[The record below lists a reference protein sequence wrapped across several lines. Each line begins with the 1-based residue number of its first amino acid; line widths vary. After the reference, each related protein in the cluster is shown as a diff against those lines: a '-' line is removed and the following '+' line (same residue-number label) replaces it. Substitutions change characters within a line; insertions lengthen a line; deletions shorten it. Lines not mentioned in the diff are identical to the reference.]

1 MRVHSKIASLGHE
14 EFVNARICNQIFGIR
29 YFKGVNGAPHHWGAL
44 FVEVELDMKMKKL
57 EFFGFKSFS
66 DRTTFTFEKGI
77 TVIVGP
83 NGCGKSNVVDAIKW
97 ILGEQSAKSLR
108 GNEMSDVIFN
118 GSTKRSSMGYAE
130 ASLTILNDRE
140 VLPVEYKEVCIT
152 RRLYASGESEYLLN
166 KQVCRLKD
174 IKELFM
180 DTGIGASCYSIIEQG
195 RVDTLLQANA
205 QERRFVFEE
214 AAGISKYKSKKKET
228 MAKLGKVEQNLLRLC
243 DIIEEVQKQLRSV
256 KYQAS
261 KARKYTEYT
270 DRLKDLRLK
279 FFLRKYRVF
288 RAQMSD
294 VIGRIDQMEDKGQ
307 EVNAEVVNLQEKRD
321 GFQNSLDLLVSGLE
335 KSQIN
340 LANLDAKIINTDDR
354 ISFNKKTIEEFN
366 TQKSRL
372 EKQIEV
378 LKSKILDAE
387 GGISKFMAD
396 LEEIKGDISQK
407 SNSLSLKESEFKQCL
422 FECDDLQQKIEESKE
437 SVIDILHKESAL
449 QNETGSRSAERDTIL
464 HRRVKLLQ
472 RQETV
477 TSELE
482 QIECV
487 RQNLT
492 EQREE
497 ILKTIENLGL
507 RSSQIKERLQ
517 AVHREIETL
526 SENLNTKQQIR
537 SSKESR
543 LEILEDLESRYEGVG
558 VGVKSIL
565 EEGKK
570 GDSELTGICG
580 MVADLIRVDRLHVSA
595 IEAVLGDNAQII
607 VTDSIED
614 AIRAIDFLKAR
625 GKGAAKFLPL
635 NFIKKRVTALDG
647 GVDCSGFI
655 GKAVDLVTIQ
665 DRFSPLVE
673 FFFYNTIIVEDFDT
687 ALSYSKDVN
696 GIEFIATI
704 AGEVVQ
710 PGGTILV
717 GKRDMQIGL
726 ISRKMELE
734 NIQSELEK
742 IKNDIEMYRG
752 QKEEKTEE
760 RDDLTRELTKVTQEI
775 DSENI
780 LKASHENA
788 LHKHEFKAVEL
799 RDEQDVN
806 ESEMYEIDALV
817 EEINEKEEKLRTEI
831 KRLNDQR
838 KDIER
843 EVEISDSVKGEKESL
858 KSRIQQ
864 EITEVKVVMAQKEE
878 RRDNIV
884 VSLQKLEGEL
894 EKSREELTLS
904 YEEIE
909 ACHDKVI
916 EAEREIVSLNSA
928 IDGLKCEK
936 VSLEDEITGMR
947 VKQNELD
954 GQLTETNRGIEEY
967 SREQRNQE
975 QKINDLR
982 LKENEYKIK
991 LAGLEERIRED
1002 YHVELSH
1009 LEGENQEHDDES
1021 VDWDS
1026 VSLEIEQLKSKV
1038 ERMGS
1043 VNLEAIHELEE
1054 LENREVHLLNQ
1065 REDLE
1070 KSENTLKD
1078 IIKKINHTSRELF
1091 EKTFDDIKHNFRG
1104 IFRKLF
1110 GGGKADII
1118 LEEGVDI
1125 LDAGIDIVAQPPG
1138 KELSSITLFSGG
1150 EKVMTTIALL
1160 FAIFQ
1165 SKPSPFCILDEVDA
1179 ALDESNINRFAMI
1192 LKEFTNLSDFLV
1204 ITHNKQTMSVADVIY
1219 GITMEEAGVS
1229 KKISVKFKEDIKQVA

>member
-1 MRVHSKIASLGHE
+1 
-14 EFVNARICNQIFGIR
+14 
-29 YFKGVNGAPHHWGAL
+29 
-44 FVEVELDMKMKKL
+44 MKMKKL

-180 DTGIGASCYSIIEQG
+180 DTGVGASCYSIIEQG

-228 MAKLGKVEQNLLRLC
+228 MAKLGKVEQNLLRLS

-261 KARKYTEYT
+261 KARKYNEYIE
-270 DRLKDLRLK
+270 RLKELRLK
-279 FFLRKYRVF
+279 FFLRKYKVF
-288 RAQMSD
+288 HAEMSAVTGQLD
-294 VIGRIDQMEDKGQ
+294 RLGNKGQ
-307 EVNAEVVNLQEKRD
+307 EVNAEIENLQEKRD
-321 GFQNSLDLLVSGLE
+321 GLQQSMDILVSSLE
-335 KSQIN
+335 KSHIK
-340 LANLDAKIINTDDR
+340 LASLDAEIINTDDR
-354 ISFNKKTIEEFN
+354 ISFNRKTVEGLN
-366 TQKSRL
+366 SQTSRH
-372 EKQIEV
+372 ESQIEV
-378 LKSKILDAE
+378 LKSRILDAE
-387 GGISKFMAD
+387 NSIRKHMAN
-396 LEEIKGDISQK
+396 LEEIKEDISQK
-407 SNSLSLKESEFKQCL
+407 SSILSLKESEFEEYL
-422 FECDDLQQKIEESKE
+422 FECNALQQKTEENKKN
-437 SVIDILHKESAL
+437 VIDILHKESAF
-449 QNETGSRSAERDTIL
+449 QNETGSLRAERETIL

-477 TSELE
+477 SSELE
-482 QIECV
+482 RIECE

-492 EQREE
+492 EQRDTV
-497 ILKTIENLGL
+497 LNTIESLES
-507 RSSQIKERLQ
+507 RSSLIKERLQ
-517 AVHREIETL
+517 GVHLEIETIN
-526 SENLNTKQQIR
+526 EAINTKQQFR

-543 LEILEDLESRYEGVG
+543 LEILDDLERRYEGVG
-558 VGVKSIL
+558 LGVKSIL

-570 GDSELTGICG
+570 EDSEITGICG
-580 MVADLIRVDRLHVSA
+580 MVADLIRVDNSYVSA

-607 VTDSIED
+607 VTVSIKD
-614 AIRAIDFLKAR
+614 AIQAIHFLKEQ
-625 GKGAAKFLPL
+625 GKGYAKFLPL
-635 NFIKKRVTALDG
+635 DTIKERITSLSAGQEL
-647 GVDCSGFI
+647 SGFI
-655 GKAVDLVTIQ
+655 GKAVDLVKTQ
-665 DRFSPLVE
+665 DCFSALVE
-673 FFFYNTIIVEDFDT
+673 FFFYNTIIVDDFST
-687 ALSYSKDVN
+687 ALSYADNLNSAR
-696 GIEFIATI
+696 FIATK
-704 AGEVVQ
+704 AGEVVE

-717 GKRDMQIGL
+717 GKGDMQIGL

-734 NIQSELEK
+734 SVRSELEK
-742 IKNDIEMYRG
+742 VKNEIEMYMS
-752 QKEEKTEE
+752 QKNAKTQE
-760 RDDLTRELTKVTQEI
+760 RENLTRELNEVTQEI
-775 DSENI
+775 DSENM
-780 LKASHENA
+780 LKVSHENE
-788 LHKHEFKAVEL
+788 LQKREFKVVEL
-799 RDEQDVN
+799 REEQDIN
-806 ESEMYEIDALV
+806 ESEIYEINELV
-817 EEINEKEEKLRTEI
+817 ENINEKEEKLRAEI
-831 KRLNDQR
+831 DRLKDQR
-838 KDIER
+838 KDLER
-843 EVEISDSVKGEKESL
+843 QVEISDSAKGEKESL
-858 KSRIQQ
+858 KTQLQQ

-878 RRDNIV
+878 RLDNIST
-884 VSLQKLEGEL
+884 SLEKLEGEL
-894 EKSREELTLS
+894 QKSREELTS
-904 YEEIE
+904 SCEEIK
-909 ACHDKVI
+909 ACHEKATEGDGEITRLNSVI
-916 EAEREIVSLNSA
+916 E
-928 IDGLKCEK
+928 DLKSEK
-936 VSLEDEITGMR
+936 VSLENDIKGLR
-947 VKQNELD
+947 VNQNELV
-954 GQLTETNRGIEEY
+954 GQLTETKSQIEEY
-967 SREQRNQE
+967 SKEQRNQE
-975 QKINDLR
+975 QEINELR

-1002 YHVELSH
+1002 YHVELSQ
-1009 LEGENQEHDDES
+1009 LEAEKQEEDDES
-1021 VDWDS
+1021 IDWDS
-1026 VSLEIEQLKSKV
+1026 VSIEIEQLKGKV

-1043 VNLEAIHELEE
+1043 VNLEAIQELEE
-1054 LENREVHLLNQ
+1054 LETRETHLLNQ

-1078 IIKKINHTSRELF
+1078 IIKKINLTSRELF
-1091 EKTFDDIKHNFRG
+1091 EKTFNDIKNNFRG

-1125 LDAGIDIVAQPPG
+1125 LDAGIEIVAQPPG

-1179 ALDESNINRFAMI
+1179 ALDENNINRFAMI

-1204 ITHNKQTMSVADVIY
+1204 ITHNKRTMSVADVIY

-1229 KKISVKFKEDIKQVA
+1229 KKISVKFKEDVKQVA